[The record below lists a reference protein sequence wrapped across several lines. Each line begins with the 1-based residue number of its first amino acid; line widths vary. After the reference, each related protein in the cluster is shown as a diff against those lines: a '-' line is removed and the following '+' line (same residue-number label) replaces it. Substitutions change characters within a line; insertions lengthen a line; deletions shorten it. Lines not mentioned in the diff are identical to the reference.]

1 MKDASPEENE
11 PRSPR
16 QSPAAGQLPQSIS
29 SADLE
34 QQIAELKLQLQADAD
49 AGRVWER
56 LGMLELARDRREAA
70 LHALETASLLVPLT
84 HRGQLALA
92 ACYAAS
98 GFPESARAIYRH
110 LAAAIHFE
118 TDLLADLADGLGRVG
133 EHELA
138 LAVCRDAA
146 QRMPGVAAPLLGIAR
161 HLRRLRR
168 PAATVLPYLARA
180 FELDPTNTECRIS
193 LAWMLHACG
202 RSADGAELLDSVAV
216 AEVECVPSLT
226 RMRRVFVAA
235 EDEYCASVCKY
246 RLEAL
251 AAQRWRERP

>member
-1 MKDASPEENE
+1 MTDPMDESEKS
-11 PRSPR
+11 
-16 QSPAAGQLPQSIS
+16 QLRPV
-29 SADLE
+29 SADPWPTAASESELSK
-34 QQIAELKLQLQADAD
+34 QIGELKLLLQRDAH
-49 AGRVWER
+49 AGHVWER
-56 LGMLELARDRREAA
+56 LGVLEFARGRRAAA

-92 ACYAAS
+92 SCYTTS
-98 GFPESARAIYRH
+98 GFPESARAIYWH
-110 LAAAIHFE
+110 LAAAIDIE
-118 TDLLADLADGLGRVG
+118 TELLADLAAGLGRVG

-168 PAATVLPYLARA
+168 PAATVLPYLTRA

-193 LAWMLHACG
+193 LAWILHACG
-202 RSADGAELLDSVAV
+202 RSVDGAELLDSVAV

-226 RMRRVFVAA
+226 RMRHVFVAA

>member
-1 MKDASPEENE
+1 MSDQPERNE
-11 PRSPR
+11 SRQPRPV
-16 QSPAAGQLPQSIS
+16 AADGQVG
-29 SADLE
+29 SANDSAELD
-34 QQIAELKLQLQADAD
+34 QQIAELKRQLQLDAE
-49 AGRVWER
+49 AGRAWEQ
-56 LGMLELARDRREAA
+56 LGVLEFARDRREAA
-70 LHALETASLLVPLT
+70 LYSLEMASLLVPLT

-92 ACYAAS
+92 ACYATA
-98 GFPESARAIYRH
+98 GFPESARTIYRH
-110 LAAAIHFE
+110 LAAAIHLE
-118 TDLLADLADGLGRVG
+118 SDLLANLAAGLARVG

-168 PAATVLPYLARA
+168 PAATVLPYLTRA
-180 FELDPTNTECRIS
+180 FELDPANTECRIS

-202 RSADGAELLDSVAV
+202 RSVDGAELLDSVAV

>member
-1 MKDASPEENE
+1 MSDASLPEEN
-11 PRSPR
+11 
-16 QSPAAGQLPQSIS
+16 PANHLAELNQ
-29 SADLE
+29 E
-34 QQIAELKLQLQADAD
+34 IAELKRQLTDD
-49 AGRVWER
+49 VNAGRCWER
-56 LGMLELARDRREAA
+56 LGILELARDRREAA
-70 LHALETASLLVPLT
+70 LHSLETASVLVPLS

-92 ACYAAS
+92 ACYSAS
-98 GFPESARAIYRH
+98 GFPESARTIYQH
-110 LAAAIHFE
+110 LAAAVHFE
-118 TDLLADLADGLGRVG
+118 TELLADLAAGLGRVG

-138 LAVCRDAA
+138 LAVCRDAS

-168 PAATVLPYLARA
+168 PAATVLPYLTQA

-202 RSADGAELLDSVAV
+202 RSVDGAELLDSVAV
-216 AEVECVPSLT
+216 ADVECVPSLT
-226 RMRRVFVAA
+226 RMRHVFVAA